1 MSNPYDKQVGGDH
14 YQNMKIQPA
23 EFINKNQM
31 KFAEGNAIKY
41 ICRHINKGGE
51 QDLQKAKHYIDMI
64 IERDYGDDAE
74 KSKVMSG
81 LPEGYSFANEDTKD
95 IKITYGDLSISD
107 DEGLPQDKTGFWS
120 PAATVLNKRV
130 SPCECKRIKRNGLH
144 LSAAQASVAQTDAW
158 LIWMQSWTTVTS
170 TLANRHVARAD
181 AHRSMSRRRESRR
194 DH

>member
-51 QDLQKAKHYIDMI
+51 QDLEKAKHYIDMI

-81 LPEGYSFANEDTKD
+81 LPEGYSFSTMSVADD
-95 IKITYGDLSISD
+95 ALSISS
-107 DEGLPQDKTGFWS
+107 DEGLPQDKTEDELEGIS
-120 PAATVLNKRV
+120 ITYGGPDD
-130 SPCECKRIKRNGLH
+130 S
-144 LSAAQASVAQTDAW
+144 
-158 LIWMQSWTTVTS
+158 QSK
-170 TLANRHVARAD
+170 
-181 AHRSMSRRRESRR
+181 
-194 DH
+194 